1 VYDDWRAAAAA
12 WTARDARRARSAPGA
27 RRVAADGG
35 AEPAAGS
42 AEAEAAA
49 AAARRAPRLSAVT
62 LAFLEASCRADPDVP
77 EWRVF
82 DVCALM
88 RAQKE
93 RRREEALP
101 RAQKSS
107 HHVLGSIDPEAA

>member
-1 VYDDWRAAAAA
+1 MLGSS
-12 WTARDARRARSAPGA
+12 TEPTSRSQS
-27 RRVAADGG
+27 VAQHRYVALV
-35 AEPAAGS
+35 AF
-42 AEAEAAA
+42 
-49 AAARRAPRLSAVT
+49 RLSAVT
-62 LAFLEASCRADPDVP
+62 LAFLEGSCRADPDVP